1 MNLRTALHLGI
12 ITSLGSLLVLL
23 VSEYTQDARA
33 ENHAQ
38 ALQSTLMEL
47 MASDV
52 TVGFVLDADLPDH
65 PFALCDTEGALEAAL
80 IPGVAAGYAGE
91 IVFIAAVDATGRV
104 TGVRVTRHAE
114 TPGIGDIIDRDKSD
128 WIDTLKWRSRNDT
141 VWALTRDGGEIDG
154 VSGAT
159 ITLRGLLGGVGE
171 TLSEAR
177 PRCSA

>member
-1 MNLRTALHLGI
+1 MNLRTALHLGL
-12 ITSLGSLLVLL
+12 ITSVGSLLVLL

-47 MASDV
+47 MASESA
-52 TVGFVLDADLPDH
+52 VGFELDADLLDR
-65 PFALCDTEGALEAAL
+65 PFALCDIEGALEAAL

-91 IVFIAAVDATGRV
+91 IAFVAAVDATGRV

-114 TPGIGDIIDRDKSD
+114 TPGIGDLIDRDKSD
-128 WIDTLKWRSRNDT
+128 WIDTLKWRQADKT
-141 VWALTRDGGEIDG
+141 DWALTRYGGDIDG

-159 ITLRGLLGGVGE
+159 ITLRGLLGGIGK
-171 TLSEAR
+171 TLREDH
-177 PRCSA
+177 PECSP